1 MKFRCLHVRTFLYE
15 RLKVPSP
22 ITQDGSN
29 IPVEVQLKVSVIVD
43 RRAKDFQTLYFPDSV
58 FGNSSC

>member
-1 MKFRCLHVRTFLYE
+1 MFKG
-15 RLKVPSP
+15 P

-43 RRAKDFQTLYFPDSV
+43 RRAKEYFQTLYFPDSV